1 MELANFTYFIL
12 GAFSL
17 ALGFIIKP
25 YVDMVVM
32 RLKRVFTRKKRTEQP
47 DCRLMEHNIEELVE
61 RMNEL
66 QEQMNN
72 VAKNSYRRETNR
84 KNNIRREVR
93 DYLAELRSDK

>member
-1 MELANFTYFIL
+1 MELSNFTYFIL

-25 YVDMVVM
+25 YVDVVVM
-32 RLKRVFTRKKRTEQP
+32 RLKRVFTRKERTIEQY
-47 DCRLMEHNIEELVE
+47 NIEVLVD

-66 QEQMNN
+66 EEQMNN
-72 VAKNSYRRETNR
+72 VAKTHFTRERNR

>member
-1 MELANFTYFIL
+1 MELSNFTYFIL